1 MIRSNLFRSALVLLV
16 LLLGTHKFVQAQAG
30 CVISGGSSG
39 SGGCPSA
46 PEIDPSLG
54 ASAAALLTGVVL
66 VIRSR
71 RRA

>member
-30 CVISGGSSG
+30 CVISGGS
-39 SGGCPSA
+39 GGCPTA

-71 RRA
+71 RRS